1 LDALPPSAEPNTSQI
16 QKAMSNT
23 FSQLRLLFG
32 GIAFVSL
39 VAIVGCQPTATPAA
53 KSTTNSS
60 TTTEESSASTSETT
74 TEETEASTLR
84 GKIAIDG
91 SSTVQPISNAI
102 QEQFKKP
109 FPGVAVTVAGDGTGN
124 GFKRFA
130 AKEADITGASR
141 PIKAKELD
149 ACRAAKV
156 SFIEI
161 PVAYDGL
168 TFAIHPENTWA
179 ETLTVDQLKKIFGSE
194 SPAKKWSDLDPKWPN
209 EPLNIFSPGT
219 GSGTYDYTR
228 EVLAG
233 EGKLREDMSL
243 NEDDNFLVAGVA
255 GNKYAIGF
263 FGVAYFNE
271 NKDKLKAAKIVN
283 PATSEAVMPTIEN
296 IATNKYA
303 PFSRPLFIYV
313 NAESL
318 SRVEVQSFVDFYV
331 TNAAETSEKVGY
343 VRLPEVLSKAARDN
357 FDNEVLGTHFVDKE
371 GNGRSGAMTD
381 IFVKDNLVQ

>member
-1 LDALPPSAEPNTSQI
+1 MTNRL
-16 QKAMSNT
+16 SNLHKF
-23 FSQLRLLFG
+23 FS
-32 GIAFVSL
+32 GIAVICILAF
-39 VAIVGCQPTATPAA
+39 AGCQPVATPQSKPAT
-53 KSTTNSS
+53 SDSS
-60 TTTEESSASTSETT
+60 QTEVDSSISATEEPAA
-74 TEETEASTLR
+74 ETEVSTLK
-84 GKIAIDG
+84 GKISIDG

-109 FPGVAVTVAGDGTGN
+109 FPNVTVTVAGDGTGN

-130 AKEADITGASR
+130 AQEADIAAASR
-141 PIKAKELD
+141 PIKAKEAD
-149 ACRAAKV
+149 ACRTAGV

-179 ETLTVDQLKKIFGSE
+179 ETLTVDQLKKIFGAD
-194 SPAKKWSDLDPKWPN
+194 SPATKWSDLDPKWPG

-263 FGVAYFNE
+263 FGVAYFNQ

-283 PATSEAVMPTIEN
+283 PTTSEAVLPTVEN
-296 IATNKYA
+296 IASNKYA
-303 PFSRPLFIYV
+303 PFSRPLFIYI
-313 NAESL
+313 NSESL
-318 SRVEVQSFVDFYV
+318 SRVEVQSFVDFYLN
-331 TNAAETSEKVGY
+331 NAAQTSEKVGY
-343 VRLPEVLSKAARDN
+343 VRLPEGLAKVARDN
-357 FDNEVLGTHFVDKE
+357 FDNEALGTHFVDQE
-371 GNGRSGAMTD
+371 GNGRSGSLTE